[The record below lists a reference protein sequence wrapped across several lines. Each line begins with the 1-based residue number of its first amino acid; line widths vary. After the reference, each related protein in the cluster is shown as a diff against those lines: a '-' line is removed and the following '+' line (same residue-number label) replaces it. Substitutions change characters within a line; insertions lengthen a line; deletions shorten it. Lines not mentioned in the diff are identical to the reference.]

1 MASPDFEQTRG
12 QVLRI
17 ASNSLAY
24 VILLDTKE
32 VVTIDLGRLSNYR
45 GETFEE
51 MNIRE
56 LSFVD
61 LTLDRSARSIEKL
74 NPSIQQPDSNRRA
87 NDLLSNLPLAAKKTA
102 EREST
107 GNQQMLHPQSK
118 PIKRV
123 KAFRAI
129 NAETRAFGKLV
140 DSDALRPG
148 DLLLSQ
154 DLHPDNVTKTHH

>member
-17 ASNSLAY
+17 ASDSLAY

-102 EREST
+102 ERRVDR
-107 GNQQMLHPQSK
+107 K
-118 PIKRV
+118 P
-123 KAFRAI
+123 A
-129 NAETRAFGKLV
+129 NAA
-140 DSDALRPG
+140 SPI
-148 DLLLSQ
+148 
-154 DLHPDNVTKTHH
+154 